1 MYGDHIPAIDLTEE
15 DLENGNLY
23 GTEYVIWSNFGLEGD
38 DEDMYSYQLTS
49 HVLEM
54 LDMQIGTIFTYQQNH
69 KNSETYLS
77 DLKALGYDMLYG
89 KQYIYGGENPFER
102 VDMKM
107 GVNDIKIESVVK
119 IGDKYY
125 IKGQNFTEY
134 SKITLDGETLD
145 TIYLGENI
153 LGLLEDVNPEDA
165 DRMKVSQIER
175 KGKEILST
183 TE

>member
-1 MYGDHIPAIDLTEE
+1 
-15 DLENGNLY
+15 
-23 GTEYVIWSNFGLEGD
+23 
-38 DEDMYSYQLTS
+38 
-49 HVLEM
+49 
-54 LDMQIGTIFTYQQNH
+54 
-69 KNSETYLS
+69 
-77 DLKALGYDMLYG
+77 
-89 KQYIYGGENPFER
+89 
-102 VDMKM
+102 M